1 MPLACPVT
9 DDFFQHYANVVTANG
24 SAPACDASDDVCS
37 PLPAVITKCT
47 TGTPITEVF
56 IHGWVY
62 DVETGKVSDLGVS
75 VGPPG
80 RMVPTSPFPLL
91 RA

>member
-1 MPLACPVT
+1 MT
-9 DDFFQHYANVVTANG
+9 DFFFLQHYVNVVTTNG
-24 SAPACDASDDVCS
+24 SSAPACDASDDVTS
-37 PLPAVITKCT
+37 PLFPAVITKRT

-80 RMVPTSPFPLL
+80 RVVPTSPFPLL
-91 RA
+91 QA